1 MYISWFQWSYRE
13 YGKHGNVNTMEW
25 NFPIY
30 LSLPLTMVCS
40 TIAIESW
47 GGIYGHIYNNK
58 VSINYDLPAFS
69 PEAMSFFNPLIIGI

>member
-1 MYISWFQWSYRE
+1 
-13 YGKHGNVNTMEW
+13 MEW

-47 GGIYGHIYNNK
+47 GRIYGHIYNNK
-58 VSINYDLPAFS
+58 VSINYDLPASS